1 MSSLIALTRPVSAS
15 IGSCELSYIDRQ
27 PIDVA
32 LASAHHHQYQEALRR
47 IGLEVIDLPA
57 LDNLPDAVFV
67 EDVAVVVDE
76 IAVLTS
82 PGAQS
87 RVPEVAAIAPV
98 LRQWRQVVPLGAG
111 TLDGGDVL
119 RLGRHFY
126 VGLGGRTNPAGVAA
140 LHTALA
146 PFGYQVTPV
155 SVTGCLH
162 LKTAASSLGDN
173 RVLVH
178 RPWFNT
184 EPLAGLELVDVPA
197 GESWAAN
204 VLQIGN
210 EVILPDGFPRTREL
224 LERLGFRT
232 HPVPLSEL
240 IKAEAGVTCGSII
253 FRK

>member
-1 MSSLIALTRPVSAS
+1 LLTALTRAVSAS

-32 LASAHHHQYQEALRR
+32 LASAHHHEYQEALRR
-47 IGLEVIDLPA
+47 IGLEVIALPP
-57 LDNLPDAVFV
+57 LDHLPDAVFV
-67 EDVAVVVDE
+67 EDTAVVVDE
-76 IAVLTS
+76 IAVLAR

-87 RVPEVAAIAPV
+87 RVPEVAAIAPE

-119 RLGRHFY
+119 RVGRRFF
-126 VGLGGRTNPAGVAA
+126 VGLGGRTNPAGAAA

-162 LKTAASSLGDN
+162 LKTAASSLGDD

-178 RPWFNT
+178 RPWF
-184 EPLAGLELVDVPA
+184 EPAPLAGLELIDVPA
-197 GESWAAN
+197 DEGWAAN
-204 VLQIGN
+204 VLHIAN
-210 EVILPDGFPRTREL
+210 EVIMPDGFPGTREL
-224 LERLGFRT
+224 LERLGYRT